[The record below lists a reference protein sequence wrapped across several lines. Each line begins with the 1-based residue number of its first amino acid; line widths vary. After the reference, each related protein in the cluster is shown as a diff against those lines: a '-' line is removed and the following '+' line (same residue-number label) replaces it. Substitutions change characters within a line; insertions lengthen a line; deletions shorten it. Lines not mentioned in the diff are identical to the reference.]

1 MTCFLNR
8 LSVFKKSL
16 KYKRN
21 YVKFTILG
29 VKMIGQ
35 HDLLRSFRDNCGFGL
50 VANIKNKP
58 SYQVLDDAITAL
70 ERMMHRGAVAADGKT
85 GDGSGLLIS
94 MPEEFMRGVAESNGV
109 ELSKQFGIASIFTKD
124 VKLLDIFEETCD
136 NNDLK
141 IVFRREVPIDTN
153 ALGEQAMASLPKIMQ
168 FFIVPNSLMATNRFD
183 ALLYLSRK
191 ECEHK
196 LMKERDFYIASMSS
210 KVVSY
215 KGLVM
220 PTHIKEF
227 YKDFQ
232 DEKFKI
238 SFSLF
243 HQRFSTNTLPEWRL
257 AQPFRA
263 VAHNGEINSVEGN
276 RINVEIKSES
286 IKSEVFTPEEI
297 QRILPILQLNSSD
310 SASADNFFEFLI
322 VNGMDFFKAVRAII
336 PSAWQNSPHMDPE
349 LRAFYEYH
357 STVFEAWDGPAA
369 FSVTDG
375 RYIGCVLDRNGLR
388 PSKYIITNDDNLL
401 IASEYGVVDIKEEDI
416 KERGRLQS
424 GEMLGLDLKFGKV
437 LKSKEIDDYLKS
449 TNPYMKWLNEHMVY
463 LQEHVEEQYSSSKDI
478 DVDNLI
484 VRQRYFNIT
493 QEIVEQV
500 IEPMIIEGKEAV
512 GSMGDDTPLAA
523 FSNKQ
528 RNFTDFFKQKFA
540 QVTNPPI
547 DPIREKVVMSLNTG
561 FGEIH
566 NILDEIPTHAQRL
579 KSISP
584 IITSEKLAVLKSFGD
599 NKSPRYQAF
608 YHNTTFST
616 AYKNDLQ
623 TSLSTLVETVIHSV
637 KNDGTRIII
646 LDDGELSKENKVIPM
661 AMVVGRLNSSL
672 LKAKIRHLVSMI
684 CITGEV
690 VDSHSAAVL
699 IGYGASAIF
708 PNLLFTTVA
717 HQLEKSKTMD
727 MECSEAFKAVH
738 TSINGGILKIM
749 SKMGIATIA
758 SYRNAGL
765 FDVMGLSH
773 EISKDCF
780 ETSHN
785 VIPGLTYNDIDERL
799 TKYHKDA
806 FRNNGFNKIFP
817 LNIGGYYKFYNGQ
830 EHHDFGPD
838 VIHAIHDMAASGKK
852 EDFDKFK
859 NLVNKRGLKFIRD
872 FFELKSDR
880 KSIDVSEVEPKEVI
894 FKRFASAAMSLG
906 SISPEAHET
915 MAIAMNTIGGQ
926 SNSGEGGEDSARY
939 GTNKVSKIKQVAS
952 GRFGVTPAYLRSAEE
967 LQIKVAQGAKPG
979 EGGQL
984 PGHKVTALIG
994 KLRHTVPG
1002 VTLIS
1007 PPPHHDIYSIEDLA
1021 QLIFDLKQVNPK
1033 ARVAV
1038 KLVSTVGVGTIAAGV
1053 AKAYAD
1059 KIIISGGDGGTGAAP
1074 LTSIKFAGN
1083 PWEIGLSEAHNALKA
1098 NNLRGL
1104 VELQTDG
1111 GLKTGLDVVKAALLG
1126 AESYAFGTGV
1136 LTIVGCKMLRICHVN
1151 KCTVGIA
1158 TQNEKL
1164 RNEFFK
1170 GHVDQVINFFTLLAE
1185 DVRSIMAELGYRTME
1200 EMIGRVDLLKVTKDD
1215 FAQKFDFSSILHQEK
1230 GVNTHQQSFNHPFD
1244 DNLFEKDVLKEAYAA
1259 IKHPEYPIRIKREI
1273 KNVHRSFGAL
1283 VSGEIAEFYG
1293 DEGLK
1298 AGTITI
1304 NLNGVA
1310 GQALGAFLIPGV
1322 SIYLDGVANDY
1333 IAKGM
1338 HGGKIVITSKNQ
1350 GEKFSAGGNTCLYGA
1365 TGGKLYI
1372 SGSVGE
1378 RFGVRNSGALAIVE
1392 GSGDNACEYMTGGI
1406 VVILGKTG
1414 INFGAGMT
1422 GGISFVYDCDHTFI
1436 ENVNHELVEAI
1447 RIDTD
1452 EGDEARHYLKRL
1464 LKDYLVET
1472 GSNKAQEL
1480 LENFRVEVRNFWLI
1494 KPKNLTKLPLNIEK
1508 GD

>member
-1 MTCFLNR
+1 M
-8 LSVFKKSL
+8 VEH
-16 KYKRN
+16 
-21 YVKFTILG
+21 
-29 VKMIGQ
+29 
-35 HDLLRSFRDNCGFGL
+35 HDLLRSFKDNCGFGL
-50 VANIKNKP
+50 VANIKNKA
-58 SYQVLDDAITAL
+58 SRKVLNDAVTAL

-85 GDGSGLLIS
+85 GDGSGLLLS
-94 MPEEFMRGVAESNGV
+94 MPEEFMKKVASDNGV
-109 ELSKQFGIASIFTKD
+109 ELPNQFAVASIFTKD
-124 VKLLDIFEETCD
+124 REYLKIIEEICA

-141 IVFRREVPIDTN
+141 VVLTRDVPVDIN
-153 ALGEQAMASLPKIMQ
+153 ALGDQAIESLPSIIQ
-168 FFIVPNSLMATNRFD
+168 LFITPNSIMATNRFD

-191 ECEHK
+191 EAEHK
-196 LMKERDFYIASMSS
+196 LEGDRDFYIASMSS
-210 KVVSY
+210 KVLSY

-227 YKDFQ
+227 YKDLQ
-232 DEKFKI
+232 DSSFKI

-286 IKSEVFTPEEI
+286 IKSEVFTDEEI
-297 QRILPILQLNSSD
+297 ARILPILQPASSD

-322 VNGMDFFKAVRAII
+322 VNGMDFFKAARAVI
-336 PSAWQNSPHMDPE
+336 PSAWQNAPHMDPE

-388 PSKYIITNDDNLL
+388 PSKYIITHDDNLL
-401 IASEYGVVDIKEEDI
+401 IASEYGVVDIAEDEI

-437 LKSKEIDDYLKS
+437 LKNEQINDYLKS
-449 TNPYMKWLNEHMVY
+449 SNPYMKWLNEHMIY
-463 LQEHVEEQYSSSKDI
+463 LQEHMDEQYNAQCDFDDTNFVK
-478 DVDNLI
+478 
-484 VRQRYFNIT
+484 RQRYFNIT

-500 IEPMIIEGKEAV
+500 IEPMMKDSKEAV

-561 FGEIH
+561 FGEAH

-584 IITSEKLAVLKSFGD
+584 IITQDKLDVLKSFGD
-599 NKSPRYQAF
+599 SSSPRYQAF
-608 YHNTTFST
+608 YKNKTFST
-616 AYKNDLQ
+616 AYAKDLKK
-623 TSLSTLVETVIHSV
+623 SLENLVEDVTVSV
-637 KNDGTRIII
+637 KEDGARIII
-646 LDDGELSKENKVIPM
+646 LDDAGFDENNRVIPM
-661 AMVVGRLNSSL
+661 AMAVGRLNSAL
-672 LKAKIRHLVSMI
+672 LKAKIRHLVSII
-684 CITGEV
+684 CVTGEV

-699 IGYGASAIF
+699 IGYGASAIY
-708 PNLLFTTVA
+708 PNLLFATVVDKVENSNTLNMA
-717 HQLEKSKTMD
+717 
-727 MECSEAFKAVH
+727 CSEALKSVH
-738 TSINGGILKIM
+738 TALNSGLLKIM

-758 SYRNAGL
+758 SYRNSGL
-765 FDVMGLSH
+765 FDVLGLNN
-773 EISKDCF
+773 EIVEECF
-780 ETSHN
+780 ESSYSALN
-785 VIPGLTYNDIDERL
+785 GLDYDDIDEKL
-799 TKYHKDA
+799 AQYHKCA
-806 FRNNGFNKIFP
+806 FIEDGFKKIFP
-817 LNIGGYYKFYNGQ
+817 LNIGGYYKFYSGQ
-830 EHHDFGPD
+830 EHHDFGPA
-838 VIHAIHDMAASGKK
+838 VIHAIHAVANSGKK
-852 EDFDKFK
+852 EDFNRLKD
-859 NLVNKRGLKFIRD
+859 LVNKRGLKFIRD

-880 KSIDVSEVEPKEVI
+880 KPISIDEVESKEKI

-915 MAIAMNTIGGQ
+915 IAIAMNRIGGQ
-926 SNSGEGGEDSARY
+926 SNSGEGGEDPARF
-939 GTNKVSKIKQVAS
+939 GTERVSKIKQVAS

-967 LQIKVAQGAKPG
+967 IQIKVAQGAKPG

-984 PGHKVTALIG
+984 PGHKVSPLIG

-1021 QLIFDLKQVNPK
+1021 QLIFDCKQVNPHS
-1033 ARVAV
+1033 RVAV
-1038 KLVSTVGVGTIAAGV
+1038 KLVSTIGVGTIAAGV

-1098 NNLRGL
+1098 NNLRGM
-1104 VELQTDG
+1104 VEVQADG
-1111 GLKTGLDVVKAALLG
+1111 GLKSGLDVVKAALLG
-1126 AESYAFGTGV
+1126 AESFAFGTGV

-1151 KCTVGIA
+1151 KCSVGIA

-1164 RNEFFK
+1164 REEFFK
-1170 GHVDQVINFFTLLAE
+1170 GHVNQVINYFTLLAE
-1185 DVRSIMAELGYRTME
+1185 DVRSIMAELGFKTME
-1200 EMIGRVDLLKVTKDD
+1200 EMIGRVDIMKVVDD
-1215 FAQKFDFSSILHQEK
+1215 KFAQKFDFSAILHQED
-1230 GVNTHQQSFNHPFD
+1230 GVNTHQQQFNNPFD
-1244 DNLFEKDVLKEAYAA
+1244 DNSFEKDVLKEAYSA
-1259 IKHPEYPIRIKREI
+1259 IKHPEHPIKITREI
-1273 KNVHRSFGAL
+1273 TNLHRSFGAR
-1283 VSGEIAEFYG
+1283 VSGEIAQYYG
-1293 DEGLK
+1293 DTGLK
-1298 AGTITI
+1298 PDTIKI
-1304 NLNGVA
+1304 NLRGIA
-1310 GQALGAFLIPGV
+1310 GQAFGAFLINGV
-1322 SIYLDGVANDY
+1322 SIYLNGVANDY
-1333 IAKGM
+1333 IGKGM
-1338 HGGKIVITSKNQ
+1338 HGGKIIITSKKE
-1350 GEKFSAGGNTCLYGA
+1350 GEEFSAGGNTCLYGA
-1365 TGGKLYI
+1365 TSGKLYI

-1378 RFGVRNSGALAIVE
+1378 RFGVRNSGAIAIVE
-1392 GSGDNACEYMTGGI
+1392 GTGDNACEYMTGG
-1406 VVILGKTG
+1406 VVAILGRTG

-1422 GGISFVYDCDHTFI
+1422 GGIAFVYDKDHTFI
-1436 ENVNHELVEAI
+1436 ENVNRELVEAI

-1472 GSNKAQEL
+1472 ESKKAQEL

-1494 KPKNLTKLPLNIEK
+1494 KPKNLTKLPLNLEN

>member
-1 MTCFLNR
+1 M
-8 LSVFKKSL
+8 VEH
-16 KYKRN
+16 
-21 YVKFTILG
+21 
-29 VKMIGQ
+29 
-35 HDLLRSFRDNCGFGL
+35 HDLLRSFKDNCGFGL
-50 VANIKNKP
+50 VANIKNKA
-58 SYQVLDDAITAL
+58 SHKVLDDAVTAL

-85 GDGSGLLIS
+85 GDGSGLLLS
-94 MPEEFMRGVAESNGV
+94 MPEEFMRKEAEANGV
-109 ELSKQFGIASIFTKD
+109 ELSKQFAIASIFTKD
-124 VKLLDIFEETCD
+124 LTLLETVEEICA

-141 IVFRREVPIDTN
+141 IVLRREVPVDRN
-153 ALGEQAMASLPKIMQ
+153 ALGDQAIESLPNIVQ
-168 FFIVPNSLMATNRFD
+168 LFITPNSIMATNRFD

-196 LMKERDFYIASMSS
+196 LIEHRDFYIASMSS
-210 KVVSY
+210 KVLSY

-227 YKDFQ
+227 YKDLQ
-232 DEKFKI
+232 SESFKI

-286 IKSEVFTPEEI
+286 IKSDVFTDEEI
-297 QRILPILQLNSSD
+297 ARILPILQLNSSD

-322 VNGMDFFKAVRAII
+322 VNGMDFFKAVRAVI
-336 PSAWQNSPHMDPE
+336 PSAWQNAPHMDPE

-388 PSKYIITNDDNLL
+388 PSKYIVTKDNNLL
-401 IASEYGVVDIKEEDI
+401 IASEYGVVDIAEDEI

-424 GEMLGLDLKFGKV
+424 GEMLGLDLKFGKL
-437 LKSKEIDDYLKS
+437 LKNDQIDNYLKS
-449 TNPYMKWLNEHMVY
+449 SNPYMKWLNEHMIY
-463 LQEHVEEQYSSSKDI
+463 LQEHVEEQYSTANASKTEP
-478 DVDNLI
+478 DVL
-484 VRQRYFNIT
+484 VKKQRYFNIT
-493 QEIVEQV
+493 QEIIEQV
-500 IEPMIIEGKEAV
+500 IEPMVKDGKEAV

-528 RNFTDFFKQKFA
+528 RNFTDYFKQKFA

-566 NILDEIPTHAQRL
+566 NILNEIPTHAHRL

-584 IITSEKLAVLKSFGD
+584 IITSEKLDVLKSFGD
-599 NKSPRYQAF
+599 KKSPRYQAF

-616 AYKNDLQ
+616 AYSKDLKA
-623 TSLSTLVETVIHSV
+623 SLDALVERVVSSV
-637 KNDGTRIII
+637 KNEGTRIAI
-646 LDDGELSKENKVIPM
+646 LDDSEFSAENKVMPM
-661 AMVVGRLNSSL
+661 AMVVGRINIAL
-672 LKAKIRHLVSMI
+672 LKAKVRHLVSI
-684 CITGEV
+684 IAVSGEV
-690 VDSHSAAVL
+690 IDSHSAAVL
-699 IGYGASAIF
+699 IGYGASAIY
-708 PNLLFTTVA
+708 PSVLFCTVA
-717 HQLEKSKTMD
+717 SQLEKSKSNNIT
-727 MECSEAFKAVH
+727 CAEALKLVH
-738 TSINGGILKIM
+738 GALNAGILKIM

-758 SYRNAGL
+758 SYRNSGL
-765 FDVMGLSH
+765 FDVMGLSK
-773 EISKDCF
+773 EIVKECF
-780 ETSHN
+780 ETSHCT
-785 VIPGLTYNDIDERL
+785 IAGLTYSDIDERIS
-799 TKYHKDA
+799 KYHKDA
-806 FRNNGFNKIFP
+806 FRENGFNKIFP
-817 LNIGGYYKFYNGQ
+817 LNIGGYYKFYTGQ
-830 EHHDFGPD
+830 EHHDFGPA
-838 VIHAIHDMAASGKK
+838 VIHAIHAMASNGKK
-852 EDFDKFK
+852 EDFDKYK
-859 NLVNKRGLKFIRD
+859 DLVNKRGLKFIRD
-872 FFELKSDR
+872 FFEIKSDR
-880 KSIDVSEVEPKEVI
+880 QAIDISEVESKEKI

-915 MAIAMNTIGGQ
+915 IAIAMNRIGAQ
-926 SNSGEGGEDSARY
+926 SNSGEGGEDKARFA
-939 GTNKVSKIKQVAS
+939 TERVSKIKQVAS

-967 LQIKVAQGAKPG
+967 IQIKVAQGAKPG

-984 PGHKVTALIG
+984 PGHKVTPLIG

-1021 QLIFDLKQVNPK
+1021 QLIFDMKQVNPV

-1083 PWEIGLSEAHNALKA
+1083 PWELGLSEAHNALKA

-1104 VELQTDG
+1104 VEVQADG
-1111 GLKTGLDVVKAALLG
+1111 GLKSGLDVVKAALLG

-1151 KCTVGIA
+1151 KCSVGIA

-1164 RNEFFK
+1164 REEFFK
-1170 GHVDQVINFFTLLAE
+1170 GHVDQVINYFTLLAE
-1185 DVRSIMAELGYRTME
+1185 DIRSIMAELGFKTME
-1200 EMIGRVDLLKVTKDD
+1200 EMVGRVDLLKVKDD
-1215 FAQKFDFSSILHQEK
+1215 AFAQKFDFSAVLHEED
-1230 GVNTHQQSFNHPFD
+1230 GVNTHQQRYNHPFD
-1244 DNLFEKDVLKEAYAA
+1244 DNSFEKDVLKEAYSA
-1259 IKHPEYPIRIKREI
+1259 IKHPEHPIRITREI
-1273 KNVHRSFGAL
+1273 TNVHRSFGAL

-1298 AGTITI
+1298 ADTIKI
-1304 NLNGVA
+1304 NLSGVA

-1322 SIYLDGVANDY
+1322 SIYLEGVANDY

-1338 HGGKIVITSKNQ
+1338 HGGKIIITSQNE
-1350 GEKFSAGGNTCLYGA
+1350 GEEFAAGGNTCLYGA

-1392 GSGDNACEYMTGGI
+1392 GTGDNACEYMTGGI
-1406 VVILGKTG
+1406 VVILGRTG

-1422 GGISFVYDCDHTFI
+1422 GGISFVYDEDHSFI
-1436 ENVNHELVEAI
+1436 ENVNRELVEAI

-1464 LKDYLVET
+1464 LKDYVVET
-1472 GSNKAQEL
+1472 GSEKAKEL
-1480 LENFRVEVRNFWLI
+1480 IENFRVEVRNFWLV
-1494 KPKNLTKLPLNIEK
+1494 KPKNLTKLPLNLEN

>member
-1 MTCFLNR
+1 M
-8 LSVFKKSL
+8 VEH
-16 KYKRN
+16 
-21 YVKFTILG
+21 
-29 VKMIGQ
+29 
-35 HDLLRSFRDNCGFGL
+35 HDLLRSFKDNCGFGL
-50 VANIKNKP
+50 VANIKNKA
-58 SYQVLDDAITAL
+58 SHKVLNDAVTAL

-85 GDGSGLLIS
+85 GDGSGLLLS
-94 MPEEFMRGVAESNGV
+94 MPDEFLRKIAVDNGV
-109 ELSKQFGIASIFTKD
+109 ELPKQFGVASVFTKD
-124 VKLLDIFEETCD
+124 RESLKVIEDICV

-141 IVFRREVPIDTN
+141 IVLTRDVPIDIN
-153 ALGEQAMASLPKIMQ
+153 ALGDQAIETLPNIVQ
-168 FFIVPNSLMATNRFD
+168 LFITPNSIMATNRFD

-191 ECEHK
+191 ESEHK
-196 LMKERDFYIASMSS
+196 LIDDRDFYISSMSS
-210 KVVSY
+210 TVLSY

-227 YKDFQ
+227 YKDLQ
-232 DEKFKI
+232 NEEFKI

-276 RINVEIKSES
+276 RINVKIKSES
-286 IKSEVFTPEEI
+286 IKSEVFTDEEI
-297 QRILPILQLNSSD
+297 KRILPILQLDSSD

-322 VNGMDFFKAVRAII
+322 VNGMDFFKAARAVI
-336 PSAWQNSPHMDPE
+336 PSAWQNAPHMDPE

-388 PSKYIITNDDNLL
+388 PSKYIITNDNNLL
-401 IASEYGVVDIKEEDI
+401 IASEYGVVDIAENEI

-424 GEMLGLDLKFGKV
+424 GEMLGLDLKFGKI
-437 LKSKEIDDYLKS
+437 LKNEQINDYLKS
-449 TNPYMKWLNEHMVY
+449 SNPYMKWLNEHMIY
-463 LQEHVEEQYSSSKDI
+463 LQEHVEEQYVAQCDFNKE
-478 DVDNLI
+478 NFTQ
-484 VRQRYFNIT
+484 RQRYFNVT

-500 IEPMIIEGKEAV
+500 IEPMIIEGKEAT

-528 RNFTDFFKQKFA
+528 RAFSDYFKQKFA

-561 FGEIH
+561 FGEVH
-566 NILDEIPTHAQRL
+566 NILDEIPSHAHRL

-584 IITSEKLAVLKSFGD
+584 IITSEKLDVLKSFGD
-599 NKSPRYQAF
+599 VKSPRYQAF

-616 AYKNDLQ
+616 AYSG
-623 TSLSTLVETVIHSV
+623 SLKSAIDTLVSRVINSV
-637 KNDGTRIII
+637 KNDGTRIVI
-646 LDDGELSKENKVIPM
+646 LDDGEFSKSNQIIPM
-661 AMVVGRLNSSL
+661 AMIVGRLNIAL
-672 LKAKIRHLVSMI
+672 LEAKIRHLVSMI
-684 CITGEV
+684 AVTGEV
-690 VDSHSAAVL
+690 VDSHSAAVI
-699 IGYGASAIF
+699 IGYGASAIY
-708 PNLLFTTVA
+708 PNLLFATVIDR
-717 HQLEKSKTMD
+717 LEKSKVIN
-727 MECSEAFKAVH
+727 MECHEALKSVH
-738 TSINGGILKIM
+738 TALNSGLLKIM

-765 FDVMGLSH
+765 FDVLGLSDTVV
-773 EISKDCF
+773 KDCF
-780 ETSHN
+780 ETSHSALG
-785 VIPGLTYNDIDERL
+785 GLGYEDIQERIE
-799 TKYHKDA
+799 KYHTEA
-806 FRNNGFNKIFP
+806 FSDDGFNKIFP
-817 LNIGGYYKFYNGQ
+817 LNIGGFYKFYSGQ
-830 EHHDFGPD
+830 EHHDFGPS
-838 VIHAIHDMAASGKK
+838 VIHAIHAVAQSGEKK
-852 EDFDKFK
+852 DYEKLRD
-859 NLVNKRGLKFIRD
+859 LVNKRGLKFIRD
-872 FFELKSDR
+872 FFDLKSDR
-880 KSIDVSEVEPKEVI
+880 KSIDISEVESKEKI

-915 MAIAMNTIGGQ
+915 IAMAMNKIGGQ
-926 SNSGEGGEDSARY
+926 SNSGEGGEDARRF
-939 GTNKVSKIKQVAS
+939 GTQRRSKIKQVAS

-967 LQIKVAQGAKPG
+967 IQIKVAQGAKPG

-984 PGHKVTALIG
+984 PGHKVTSLIG

-1038 KLVSTVGVGTIAAGV
+1038 KLVSTIGVGTIAAGV

-1104 VELQTDG
+1104 VELQADG
-1111 GLKTGLDVVKAALLG
+1111 GLKTGLDIVKATLLG

-1151 KCTVGIA
+1151 KCSVGIA

-1164 RNEFFK
+1164 REEFFK
-1170 GHVDQVINFFTLLAE
+1170 GHVDQIVNYFTLMAE
-1185 DVRSIMAELGYRTME
+1185 DIRSIMAELGFKTME
-1200 EMIGRVDLLKVTKDD
+1200 EMVGRSDLLKVVDD
-1215 FAQKFDFSSILHQEK
+1215 EFAQKFDFSSILHQED
-1230 GVNTHQQSFNHPFD
+1230 GVNTHQQPFNHPFD
-1244 DNLFEKDVLKEAYAA
+1244 DNAYEKDVLKEAMTA
-1259 IKHPEYPIRIKREI
+1259 IKHPDHPIRINRDI
-1273 KNVHRSFGAL
+1273 KNTHRSFGAL
-1283 VSGEIAEFYG
+1283 VSGEIAQYYG
-1293 DEGLK
+1293 DKGLK
-1298 AGTITI
+1298 ADTIKI
-1304 NLNGVA
+1304 NLNGIS

-1322 SIYLDGVANDY
+1322 SIYLSGVANDY
-1333 IAKGM
+1333 IGKGM
-1338 HGGKIVITSKNQ
+1338 HGGKIIITSQNE
-1350 GEKFSAGGNTCLYGA
+1350 GEEFSAGGNTCLYGA

-1378 RFGVRNSGALAIVE
+1378 RFAVRNSGALAIVE

-1406 VVILGKTG
+1406 VVILGRTG

-1422 GGISFVYDCDHTFI
+1422 GGVSFVYDADHSFV
-1436 ENVNHELVEAI
+1436 ENVNRELVEAI

-1452 EGDEARHYLKRL
+1452 EGADARHLLKKL
-1464 LKDYLVET
+1464 LKDYVVET
-1472 GSNKAQEL
+1472 ESQKAKEL
-1480 LENFRVEVRNFWLI
+1480 LDNFRVEVRNFWLVR
-1494 KPKNLTKLPLNIEK
+1494 PKNLTKLPLNLEN

>member
-1 MTCFLNR
+1 
-8 LSVFKKSL
+8 
-16 KYKRN
+16 
-21 YVKFTILG
+21 
-29 VKMIGQ
+29 MIEH
-35 HDLLRSFRDNCGFGL
+35 HDLLRSFKDNCGFGL

-58 SYQVLDDAITAL
+58 SHKVLDDAVTAL

-85 GDGSGLLIS
+85 GDGSGLLLS
-94 MPEEFMRGVAESNGV
+94 MPEDFLRADAEKNGV
-109 ELSKQFGIASIFTKD
+109 ELPTQFAIASVFTKNKD
-124 VKLLDIFEETCD
+124 HLKVLEDICT

-141 IVFRREVPIDTN
+141 VVYSRDVPIDIN
-153 ALGEQAMASLPKIMQ
+153 ALGDQAIASLPNIVQ
-168 FFIVPNSLMATNRFD
+168 LFITANSIMATNRFD

-191 ECEHK
+191 EAEHA
-196 LMKERDFYIASMSS
+196 LVNDRDFYIASMSS
-210 KVVSY
+210 KVLSY

-227 YKDFQ
+227 YKDLQ
-232 DEKFKI
+232 DTSFKI

-286 IKSEVFTPEEI
+286 IKSEVFTDEEI
-297 QRILPILQLNSSD
+297 SRILPILQLNSSD

-322 VNGMDFFKAVRAII
+322 VNGMDFFKAVRAVI
-336 PSAWQNSPHMDPE
+336 PSAWQNAPHMDPE

-388 PSKYIITNDDNLL
+388 PSKYIITKDDNLL

-424 GEMLGLDLKFGKV
+424 GEMLGLDLKFGKI
-437 LKSKEIDDYLKS
+437 LKNKEIDDYLKS
-449 TNPYMKWLNEHMVY
+449 SNPYMKWLNEHMIY
-463 LQEHVEEQYSSSKDI
+463 LQEHVEEQYVAKCEFDKENF
-478 DVDNLI
+478 VK
-484 VRQRYFNIT
+484 RQRYFNIT

-500 IEPMIIEGKEAV
+500 VEPMLIDGKEAV

-523 FSNKQ
+523 FSVKQ
-528 RNFTDFFKQKFA
+528 RSFSDYFKQKFA

-561 FGEIH
+561 FGEVH
-566 NILDEIPTHAQRL
+566 NILNEIPSHAHRL

-584 IITSEKLAVLKSFGD
+584 IITSEKLDVLKSFGD
-599 NKSPRYQAF
+599 KKSPRYQAH

-616 AYKNDLQ
+616 AYRGNLQ
-623 TSLSTLVETVIHSV
+623 EALDTLTKKVTDAVR
-637 KNDGTRIII
+637 NDGTRIVI
-646 LDDGELSKENKVIPM
+646 LDDYEFSKENKIIPM
-661 AMVVGRLNSSL
+661 AMVVGRINFTL
-672 LKAKIRHLVSMI
+672 LKEKVRHLVSI
-684 CITGEV
+684 IAVTGEV
-690 VDSHSAAVL
+690 VDSHSAAVI
-699 IGYGASAIF
+699 IGYGASAIY
-708 PNLLFTTVA
+708 PNLLFATAINQVDNSKVININCHEA
-717 HQLEKSKTMD
+717 LKSIH
-727 MECSEAFKAVH
+727 SALNA
-738 TSINGGILKIM
+738 GLLKII

-758 SYRNAGL
+758 SYRNSGL
-765 FDVMGLSH
+765 FDVLGLSK
-773 EISKDCF
+773 EIVGDCF
-780 ETSHN
+780 ASSHCALG
-785 VIPGLTYNDIDERL
+785 GLSYEDIDERI
-799 TKYHKDA
+799 TKYHKEA
-806 FRNNGFNKIFP
+806 FKENGFNKIFP

-830 EHHDFGPD
+830 EHHDFGPA
-838 VIHAIHDMAASGKK
+838 VIHAIHAMAESGKK

-859 NLVNKRGLKFIRD
+859 NIVNKRGLKFIRD
-872 FFELKSDR
+872 FFDLKSDR
-880 KSIDVSEVEPKEVI
+880 KPININEVESKEEI
-894 FKRFASAAMSLG
+894 FKRFSSAAMSLG

-915 MAIAMNTIGGQ
+915 LAIAMNRIGGQ
-926 SNSGEGGEDSARY
+926 SNSGEGGEDVARF
-939 GTNKVSKIKQVAS
+939 TTERNSKIKQVAS

-967 LQIKVAQGAKPG
+967 IQIKVAQGAKPG

-984 PGHKVTALIG
+984 PGHKVTPLIG

-1021 QLIFDLKQVNPK
+1021 QLIFDMKQVNPK

-1038 KLVSTVGVGTIAAGV
+1038 KLVSTIGVGTIAAGV

-1126 AESYAFGTGV
+1126 AESYAFGTGA

-1151 KCTVGIA
+1151 KCSVGIA

-1164 RNEFFK
+1164 RQDFFK
-1170 GHVDQVINFFTLLAE
+1170 GHVGQVVNYFTLLAE
-1185 DVRSIMAELGYRTME
+1185 DVRSIMAELGYATMD
-1200 EMIGRVDLLKVTKDD
+1200 EMIGHVSILKVKEDA
-1215 FAQKFDFSSILHQEK
+1215 FAQKFDFSSILHQEE
-1230 GVNTHQQSFNHPFD
+1230 GVNTHQQKFNHPFD
-1244 DNLFEKDVLKEAYAA
+1244 DNAFEKDVLKEAMSA
-1259 IKHPEYPIRIKREI
+1259 IKYPDHPIRITREI
-1273 KNVHRSFGAL
+1273 TNVHRSFGAL
-1283 VSGEIAEFYG
+1283 LSGEIAQYYG
-1293 DEGLK
+1293 DDGLK
-1298 AGTITI
+1298 ADTIKI
-1304 NLNGVA
+1304 NLSGVA

-1322 SIYLDGVANDY
+1322 SIYLQGVANDY
-1333 IAKGM
+1333 LGKGM
-1338 HGGKIVITSKNQ
+1338 HGGKIIITSKNE
-1350 GEKFSAGGNTCLYGA
+1350 GEEFAAGGNTCLYGA

-1378 RFGVRNSGALAIVE
+1378 RFAVRNSGAVSIVE
-1392 GSGDNACEYMTGGI
+1392 GTGDNACEYMTGGI
-1406 VVILGKTG
+1406 VAILGRTG

-1422 GGISFVYDCDHTFI
+1422 GGVAFVYDEDHSFV
-1436 ENVNHELVEAI
+1436 ENVNRELVEAL

-1452 EGDEARHYLKRL
+1452 EGADARHLLKRL
-1464 LKDYLVET
+1464 LKDYIVET
-1472 GSNKAQEL
+1472 ESIKAKSL
-1480 LENFRVEVRNFWLI
+1480 LNNFRVEVRNFWLI
-1494 KPKNLTKLPLNIEK
+1494 RPKNLTKLPLNLEN